1 MGEYFTL
8 FIGAVL
14 INNFV
19 LTKFLGLC
27 IFFGISKNLNAS
39 VGMGMAVTS
48 VMTMSSMLAW
58 LVYNFVLEPFGLTFL
73 STIVFVVL
81 VASFVQLLELII
93 KKQAPALYNM
103 WGIYLLLI
111 ATNCIVLAVPLLN
124 VENNHSFLLSIVFA
138 IGSGLGFALAIILM
152 ASLREK
158 LAYADVP
165 KPLQGTGIA
174 FILAGNDDYLV
185 TLDNLVHSALLT
197 ALLAPTT
204 RSS

>member
-39 VGMGMAVTS
+39 IGMGMAVTS

-174 FILAGNDDYLV
+174 FILAGML
-185 TLDNLVHSALLT
+185 S
-197 ALLAPTT
+197 LAFLGF
-204 RSS
+204 SGML